1 MTAIAAIILC
11 SILMYWV
18 FRRIDHHTQILK
30 DSEEEK

>member
-1 MTAIAAIILC
+1 MSAIIPIILF
-11 SILMYWV
+11 SIPVYLL